1 MTTSQ
6 PRIAIIGAGPAG
18 LALGVLLQ
26 KKNIDFTIFE
36 RRSKP
41 TAEELAAPSGMLDL
55 HEESG
60 QAAIEACGLTDEF
73 RKLTADCSESMA
85 IIDRDGNILHTDD
98 GGEQN
103 RPEIARHAL
112 ISLLLGQVQPAHIR
126 WNQKI
131 VAATEQDDGTVSL
144 EIDGSVAETFDF
156 VIGADG
162 AWSRIRPLL
171 TSTKPEYAGLQYV
184 TATVRDI
191 STRFPDLASLVGTG
205 TCFLLGSSKTAVIG
219 HRGVRDTQCLY
230 VTVGTDNSGDIFA
243 GLDSSQI
250 KEALLTRND
259 MFGPWGDSTK
269 ALISAGL
276 DDTIISESDG
286 LPTAKPMY
294 QLPIGHSWTSRP
306 SATLIGDAAHLMLP
320 YAGEGVNLA
329 LWDALNLS
337 CVITDAVFVSTS
349 GTSFQEAL
357 REPLV
362 AFEANMATRAGERAE
377 ETEQNRSIM
386 FAENGA
392 QQMADV
398 MKSYGPPPE

>member
-26 KKNIDFTIFE
+26 RKNIDFVIFE

-41 TAEELAAPSGMLDL
+41 TADELAAPSGMLDL

-60 QAAIEACGLTDEF
+60 QAAIQACGLMEEF
-73 RKLTADCSESMA
+73 RSLTADCSESMA
-85 IIDRDGNILHTDD
+85 IIDRDGNTLHTDD

-112 ISLLLGQVQPAHIR
+112 IGLLLSQIKPSHIR
-126 WNQKI
+126 WNEKM
-131 VAATEQDDGTVSL
+131 VAATEQADGTFSL
-144 EIDGSVAETFDF
+144 EFDGSPTETFDF
-156 VIGADG
+156 AIGADG

-184 TATVRDI
+184 TVTARDI
-191 STRFPDLASLVGTG
+191 STRFPDLAALVGKG
-205 TCFLLGSSKTAVIG
+205 TCFLLGSSKSAVVG

-230 VTVGTDNSGDIFA
+230 VTVGTDNNGDIFA
-243 GLDSSQI
+243 GLDASQT
-250 KEALLTRND
+250 KEALLTRDD
-259 MFGPWGDSTK
+259 MLGPWGDSTK

-276 DDTIISESDG
+276 DDTIRLEG

-294 QLPIGHSWTSRP
+294 QLPIGHNWTSRP

-329 LWDALNLS
+329 LWDALDLS
-337 CVITDAVFVSTS
+337 RVIGDAVSVSTAA
-349 GTSFQEAL
+349 GTSFLDAL
-357 REPLV
+357 RGPLA
-362 AFEANMATRAGERAE
+362 AFEASMASRAGERAE
-377 ETEQNRSIM
+377 RTEQNRATM
-386 FAENGA
+386 FSENGA
-392 QQMADV
+392 QQMANA